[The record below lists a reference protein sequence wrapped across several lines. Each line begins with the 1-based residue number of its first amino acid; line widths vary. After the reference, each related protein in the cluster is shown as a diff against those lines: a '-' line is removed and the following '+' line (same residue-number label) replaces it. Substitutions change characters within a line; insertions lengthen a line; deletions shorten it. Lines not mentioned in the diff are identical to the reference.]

1 MVKRIPSLYYGAKMD
16 QFTFSELYDVY
27 IRPLYEVKIGNRI
40 VSVKEPI
47 AIFDS
52 LQISNFKE
60 INTMISANGGY
71 HNGVRVVWKDP
82 QGVEFGFERGVFS
95 KEQLGLLWNS
105 QLIKNLGEENVT
117 ISKREFVE
125 SNQNGEFELEEIPI
139 DGTIFIYKDDGVKV
153 VNYSVEGKVITTQ
166 EQNTNYTVLYQY
178 SYSND
183 NSIYKIGN
191 ELLSGF
197 LELEGKTRVKDSETG
212 SVETGLLKIPKFKLM
227 SDFSIRLGK
236 NASPVVGHFSGV
248 GLPVGAKGNSYIC
261 EFYLLGDDV
270 DSDF

>member
-1 MVKRIPSLYYGAKMD
+1 MD
-16 QFTFSELYDVY
+16 QFTFSELYNVY
-27 IRPLYEVKIGNRI
+27 IRPLYEVQIGNRI
-40 VSVKEPI
+40 VSVREPI

-52 LQISNFKE
+52 LQISNFRE
-60 INTMISANGGY
+60 INTMITANGGY

-82 QGVEFGFERGVFS
+82 QGVEFSFDQGVFS

-105 QLIKNLGEENVT
+105 QLLQRSNGEEVS

-125 SNQNGEFELEEIPI
+125 SGQTGSFQLEEIPI
-139 DGTIFIYKDDGVKV
+139 DGTIFIYKEDGTKV
-153 VNYSVEGKVITTQ
+153 SNYTIDGKVITTQ

-183 NSIYKIGN
+183 NSIYRIGN

-261 EFYLLGDDV
+261 EFYLLGDDI